1 MTKLIRFV
9 FGWCVILALLLG
21 CVRID
26 AFSTSFYEQFYK
38 ESNLASQIGVSEGD
52 LNKSM
57 DMMLDY
63 VLGKRENLDDT
74 IIRYGKE
81 VEVYNEKEKTH
92 MMDVKHLYDV
102 AMRVLIGA
110 IGIGIGCVLWI
121 TYRYRDLKKILGQLC
136 AGLLSATLCF
146 LLVIVWLGIW
156 ILTDFTDFW
165 THFHGVFF
173 TNDLWLLDPATDFMI
188 VICPEKMFFT
198 LVVKILIHFML
209 VLLPLEAV
217 AYILLKKKLPI
228 GSDG

>member
-1 MTKLIRFV
+1 MTKIIRFV

-38 ESNLASQIGVSEGD
+38 ESDLASRIGVSEDD

-63 VLGKRENLDDT
+63 VLGKRADLDGT
-74 IIRYGKE
+74 IIRYNEE
-81 VEVYNEKEKTH
+81 VEVYNEKEKAH
-92 MMDVKHLYDV
+92 MVDVRHLYDN
-102 AMRVLIGA
+102 AMKVLIGS
-110 IGIGIGCVLWI
+110 IVVGIGCVAWI
-121 TYRYRDLKKILGQLC
+121 AYRYRDLKRVLGQLSS
-136 AGLLSATLCF
+136 GLLSASLCF
-146 LLVIVWLGIW
+146 LLVVAWLGLW
-156 ILTDFTDFW
+156 IATDFTDFW

-188 VICPEKMFFT
+188 VICPEKLFFA
-198 LVVKILIHFML
+198 LVVKILIHFLL

-228 GSDG
+228 GSDA